1 MRWRRYLP
9 AHSSLQDF
17 TDATQSHPDCNG
29 RVTHTG
35 EHTVGLT
42 SDTVTWAAPPELEVG
57 DEVIFMATVVRQY
70 DTWFAFESEPFR
82 VARVGAHAADL
93 RKAGLATKGG
103 AHAPGVH
110 APGTHAPGT
119 HAAAKKVGA
128 GAAHAPEVK
137 APRVVKRQADGR
149 VGTDEAGPIA
159 AKVMPA
165 LSREAALRAGGVWVA
180 SAVAVGAA
188 APTMRRALVSQRV
201 AAVARGPALAVP
213 GVLAVAAALVA
224 YADGSLFSLHP
235 IAMSTAYTLAMA
247 EGARAASAAVQLPP
261 GAERLAVLKRHGWL
275 QLASFVCAAAGFW
288 AIYTNKDRMV
298 RWACRPGADSLGAVG
313 RFGCGSPAATLSM
326 PRAPRAR
333 VPERASDVCAVCS
346 CAALTVAAGFAPW
359 RVVSDCA

>member
-1 MRWRRYLP
+1 M
-9 AHSSLQDF
+9 
-17 TDATQSHPDCNG
+17 
-29 RVTHTG
+29 THTG

-93 RKAGLATKGG
+93 RKAGLANKGG

-119 HAAAKKVGA
+119 HAAAKKVSA

-149 VGTDEAGPIA
+149 VGTEEAGPIA

-298 RWACRPGADSLGAVG
+298 RWAGRPGADALGAVG
-313 RFGCGSPAATLSM
+313 RFGC
-326 PRAPRAR
+326 R
-333 VPERASDVCAVCS
+333 
-346 CAALTVAAGFAPW
+346 
-359 RVVSDCA
+359 